1 MKIVISLIA
10 CLICYSSF
18 SQITLGFPEYNV
30 VYRGYD
36 NKIKIGAGAET
47 AFLDLESDQAQ
58 IFRTDSC
65 FILKPHASAKNITVI
80 ARNFKDKNV
89 VGTWQFRVLN
99 LPAPTVFWGVSPA
112 GSPVVTLDK
121 VNLRVGYDENSVLEH
136 PGFEIINYQVNSPL
150 IATPLPLITGGAITQ
165 EVIDALTKAKSAN
178 KGKPV
183 AFNVTLQV
191 KGRDGLIRKM
201 TAEYTY

>member
-1 MKIVISLIA
+1 MKIIVSLIT
-10 CLICYSSF
+10 CLICHLSY
-18 SQITLGFPEYNV
+18 SQIALGFPEYNV

-89 VGTWQFRVLN
+89 AGTWQFRVLN
-99 LPAPTVFWGVSPA
+99 LPTPTVFWGVSPE

-121 VNLRVGYDENSVLEH
+121 TNLRVGYDENSILEN
-136 PGFEIINYQVNSPL
+136 PGFEIMNYQVNSPL
-150 IATPLPLITGGAITQ
+150 IATPLDPITGGAITQ

-178 KGKPV
+178 KAKPV
-183 AFNVTLQV
+183 EFNVTLQV
-191 KGRDGLIRKM
+191 KGKDGLIRKM
-201 TAEYTY
+201 NAEFTY

>member
-1 MKIVISLIA
+1 MKIVISLIT
-10 CLICYSSF
+10 CLICHFSF
-18 SQITLGFPEYNV
+18 SQVALGFPEYNV

-58 IFRTDSC
+58 IYRTDSC

-99 LPAPTVFWGVSPA
+99 LPVPTIFWGVSPA

-121 VNLRVGYDENSVLEH
+121 VNLRVGYDETLILEN
-136 PGFEIINYQVNSPL
+136 PGFEVVNYQVNSPL
-150 IATPLPLITGGAITQ
+150 IAAPLPLITGGAITQ
-165 EVIDALTKAKSAN
+165 EVIDALTKAKTAN

-183 AFNVTLQV
+183 EFNVTLQV

>member
-1 MKIVISLIA
+1 MKIIVSLIT
-10 CLICYSSF
+10 CLICHFSF
-18 SQITLGFPEYNV
+18 SQVALGFPEYNV

-36 NKIKIGAGAET
+36 NKIKIGAGSET

-58 IFRTDSC
+58 IYRTDSC
-65 FILKPHASAKNITVI
+65 FILKPNASAKNITVI

-99 LPAPTVFWGVSPA
+99 LPVPTVFWGAHPA
-112 GSPVVTLDK
+112 GTAVVTLDK
-121 VNLRVGYDENSVLEH
+121 TNLRVGYDDHSILEN
-136 PGFEIINYQVNSPL
+136 PGFEVVNYQVNSPL
-150 IATPLPLITGGAITQ
+150 IATPLSPITGGAITQ

-183 AFNVTLQV
+183 EFNVTLQV

-201 TAEYTY
+201 NAEYTY

>member
-1 MKIVISLIA
+1 MKIIISLIA
-10 CLICYSSF
+10 CFICYFSF
-18 SQITLGFPEYNV
+18 SQVALGFPEYNV

-36 NKIKIGAGAET
+36 NKIKIGAGSET

-58 IFRTDSC
+58 IYRTDSC

-99 LPAPTVFWGVSPA
+99 LPVPTVFWGVSPA
-112 GSPVVTLDK
+112 GTAVVTLDK
-121 VNLRVGYDENSVLEH
+121 TNLRVGYDDNSFLENA
-136 PGFEIINYQVNSPL
+136 GFEVVNYQVNSPL
-150 IATPLPLITGGAITQ
+150 IATPLPQISGGAITQ
-165 EVIDALTKAKSAN
+165 EVIDSLTKAKSAN

-183 AFNVTLQV
+183 EFNVTLQV

-201 TAEYTY
+201 NAEYTY

>member
-1 MKIVISLIA
+1 MKIVISLIT
-10 CLICYSSF
+10 CLICNFSF
-18 SQITLGFPEYNV
+18 SQVALGFPEYNV

-36 NKIKIGAGAET
+36 NKIKIGAGSET

-65 FILKPHASAKNITVI
+65 FILKPHPSAKNITVI

-99 LPAPTVFWGVSPA
+99 LPTPTVFWGVSPA
-112 GSPVVTLDK
+112 GTPVVTLDK

-150 IATPLPLITGGAITQ
+150 IATPLPPIAGGAITQ

-183 AFNVTLQV
+183 GFNVTVQV